1 VTLDAC
7 EVYVALM
14 FMVVSM
20 MAVAV
25 IIVHTVAY
33 TVFLHSGTVIDGV

>member
-1 VTLDAC
+1 M
-7 EVYVALM
+7 YVALM
-14 FMVVSM
+14 FMVMSM

-33 TVFLHSGTVIDGV
+33 AVFLHSGTIIDGV